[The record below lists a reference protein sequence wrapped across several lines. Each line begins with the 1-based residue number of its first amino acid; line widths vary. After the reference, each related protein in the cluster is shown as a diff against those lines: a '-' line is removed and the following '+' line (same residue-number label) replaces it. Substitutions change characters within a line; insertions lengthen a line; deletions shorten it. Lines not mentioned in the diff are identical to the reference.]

1 LVLVN
6 RTDVRTIPFFNYPGL
21 FARQREEIL
30 STVERV
36 FAAGKLI
43 MQEDLE
49 QFEVNL
55 AQYLGAKHAF
65 GVGNG
70 TDGLLIALIA
80 AGVGRGDEVI
90 LPSHTFIATGAAVHH
105 SGAIPVLADCRDDH
119 LIDPASVRAK
129 VTKRTKAI
137 VPVQLNGRTCEMDR
151 LQEIAEEHGLVIVE
165 DAAQGLG
172 SEYRGRKAGTFGRA
186 AMFSFYPAKVLGCF
200 GDGGGV
206 VTDDDQIAD
215 RIKTLRNHGRMDDG
229 DVSGWCFNSRLDNLQ
244 AALLDLKLKSFPEE
258 VRRRR
263 EIAAVYQERLAAI
276 GALRLPPSP
285 RSDARHFDVYQNYE
299 VEAHRRDELRDHL
312 KANGVHTILQWGGK
326 ALHHFPALGFT
337 VDLPITE
344 RIIARSLLL
353 PMNTSLTD
361 DDVSYIC
368 DLIDA
373 FYRN

>member
-1 LVLVN
+1 MN
-6 RTDVRTIPFFNYPGL
+6 RTAVRTIPFFNYPAL
-21 FARQREEIL
+21 FERQREEIL

-36 FAAGKLI
+36 FSAGKLI
-43 MQEDLE
+43 LQEDLD
-49 QFEVNL
+49 QFEANL
-55 AQYLGAKHAF
+55 ARYLGVKHAF

-70 TDGLLIALIA
+70 TDGLLIALMA
-80 AGVGRGDEVI
+80 SGVGKGDEVI

-105 SGAIPVLADCRDDH
+105 SGATPVLADCRDDH

-137 VPVQLNGRTCEMDR
+137 VPVQLNGRTSEMDA
-151 LQEIAEEHGLVIVE
+151 LQEIAEEHDLVIVE

-206 VTDDDQIAD
+206 VTNDERVAD
-215 RIKTLRNHGRMDDG
+215 RVKTLRNHGRMDDG
-229 DVSGWCFNSRLDNLQ
+229 DVSGWSFNSRLDNLQ

-258 VRRRR
+258 VSRRR
-263 EIAAVYQERLAAI
+263 EIAALYHERLAGIAEV
-276 GALRLPPSP
+276 RLPPGP
-285 RSDARHFDVYQNYE
+285 RSDPRHFDVYQNYE
-299 VEAHRRDELRDHL
+299 VEAHRRDELREYL
-312 KANGVHTILQWGGK
+312 KVNGVHTILQWGGK
-326 ALHHFPALGFT
+326 AIHQFPALRFK
-337 VDLPITE
+337 VDLPVTE
-344 RIIARSLLL
+344 RIIARSFLL

-373 FYRN
+373 FYRS

>member
-1 LVLVN
+1 MN
-6 RTDVRTIPFFNYPGL
+6 RTAVRTIPFFNYPAL

-30 STVERV
+30 GTVERV

-49 QFEVNL
+49 EFEANL
-55 AQYLGAKHAF
+55 ARYLGVKHAF

-70 TDGLLIALIA
+70 TDGLLIALLA
-80 AGVGRGDEVI
+80 AGVRKGDEVI

-119 LIDPASVRAK
+119 LIDPAAVRGK

-137 VPVQLNGRTCEMDR
+137 VPVQLNGRTCDMDA
-151 LQEIAEEHGLVIVE
+151 LQAIATEHNLVIVE

-172 SEYRGRKAGTFGRA
+172 SDYNGQKAGTFGRA

-206 VTDDDQIAD
+206 VTNDDRVAE

-258 VRRRR
+258 VSRRR
-263 EIAAVYQERLAAI
+263 EIAGLYQQRLAAI
-276 GALRLPPSP
+276 VDLRLPPAP
-285 RSDARHFDVYQNYE
+285 RSDPRHFDVYQNYE
-299 VEAHRRDELRDHL
+299 VEAHRRDELRNHL
-312 KANGVHTILQWGGK
+312 KANGVNTILQWGGK
-326 ALHHFPALGFT
+326 ALHHFPALGFK
-337 VDLPITE
+337 VDLPVTE
-344 RIIARSLLL
+344 RIIARSFLL
-353 PMNTSLTD
+353 PMNTSLKD
-361 DDVSYIC
+361 DDVFYIC

-373 FYRN
+373 FYRG